1 MINKKV
7 FVAFLVS
14 FFSLSSCTTT
24 PLKVDDQGVKALKD
38 LGDFG
43 GAVEIS
49 KDVQLTDKNI
59 VATKESKEPA
69 MNAPK
74 QPVQVKKEKKKFST
88 VSNPET
94 SKEKKKQVKTAPPVV
109 EVPSPI
115 PSHVKLAEP
124 LLLQH
129 EPSIEDS
136 VGFEGR
142 RPIADPFRVGETVIH
157 DVSYFKVSAG
167 QLKLKVEP
175 FANVNGKKS
184 YTFAI
189 EINSNSM
196 FSSFYSVED
205 RAETLVDYETL
216 VPHVFSLHV
225 KESGQMREAKSRFDH
240 VTNQAYYFEKK
251 ITKKDGL
258 EEKKQ
263 NWEMPPFSQNVY
275 SAIFY
280 MRLFKWDIG
289 KEYTFRVAHDNE
301 NIVFRGKALRK
312 EKLETQAGTFN
323 TIVIKPEF
331 TIKGAFRPVGDIF
344 FWMSDDDRKLVL
356 RIESHIKIGT
366 LVSEA
371 VQIIH

>member
-7 FVAFLVS
+7 FVVFLVS

-43 GAVEIS
+43 GTVEIS
-49 KDVQLTDKNI
+49 KEVQATDKNI
-59 VATKESKEPA
+59 VATKELKEPVPI
-69 MNAPK
+69 APK
-74 QPVQVKKEKKKFST
+74 NSDQIKKDKKKFS
-88 VSNPET
+88 V
-94 SKEKKKQVKTAPPVV
+94 VKTQSTSNIKKNQGKAPPAVEAPTPSPVKVV
-109 EVPSPI
+109 EPV
-115 PSHVKLAEP
+115 
-124 LLLQH
+124 LLQH

-142 RPIADPFRVGETVIH
+142 RPIVDPFRVGETVIH

-175 FANVNGKKS
+175 FSNVNGKKS

-189 EINSNSM
+189 EISSNSM

-240 VTNQAYYFEKK
+240 SSNQAYYFEKK

-263 NWEMPPFSQNVY
+263 NWEMPTFSQNVY